1 MKNSTSWQELPI
13 EIIKQGFTENRQFY
27 ECLICGREIEKG
39 MIYKDGADLY
49 EARRFME
56 LHITRAHGSV
66 FEYLIGLDKKATGFS
81 EHMCK
86 LLRCFYNRLP
96 DAQIQQQLGIGSAST
111 IRNHRFA
118 LKEKE
123 RQAKILMAVC
133 ELIRE
138 NEVSPDKYIEPH
150 PTATMVDDR
159 YKITLEENEKIL
171 KKYFPDGLDGR
182 LTTFYI
188 KEKCKLAVLRHIAG
202 RFESGRKY
210 TEKEV
215 TAILKQVFDDHAT
228 LRRYLIE
235 YGFMDRTSD
244 CRSYWLMS
252 AG

>member
-1 MKNSTSWQELPI
+1 
-13 EIIKQGFTENRQFY
+13 
-27 ECLICGREIEKG
+27 
-39 MIYKDGADLY
+39 
-49 EARRFME
+49 
-56 LHITRAHGSV
+56 
-66 FEYLIGLDKKATGFS
+66 
-81 EHMCK
+81 
-86 LLRCFYNRLP
+86 
-96 DAQIQQQLGIGSAST
+96 
-111 IRNHRFA
+111 
-118 LKEKE
+118 
-123 RQAKILMAVC
+123 
-133 ELIRE
+133 
-138 NEVSPDKYIEPH
+138 
-150 PTATMVDDR
+150 MVDDR